1 MRVSPNAFFYRNIP
15 KVMAI
20 SENKFARRAEN
31 GFKKNV
37 SGEEK
42 ITIDQQ
48 LNRLEE
54 DIRKIKVEY
63 DVFFSGGSKRAP
75 YETKNRI
82 ETIIKRLAD
91 ERSLTFAQRYQYN
104 SVVARFTSF
113 RELWRRT
120 QQKREE
126 GRDALSSARAAL
138 AKQEETKEP
147 EKPASTTVFVCSDV
161 QNEPATVA
169 QIYQT
174 LLKAKEECGESAGEI
189 NFAHFERQ
197 LLAQTERFK
206 EKTGCKRVA
215 FEIGTENGRVVFKAK
230 RDG

>member
-1 MRVSPNAFFYRNIP
+1 
-15 KVMAI
+15 MAI

-48 LNRLEE
+48 LARLEE
-54 DIRKIKVEY
+54 DIRKIKIEY

-82 ETIIKRLAD
+82 ETMIKRLAD

-104 SVVARFTSF
+104 AIVARFTSF

-138 AKQEETKEP
+138 ETRKTEET
-147 EKPASTTVFVCSDV
+147 EKPASTVVFVCADV
-161 QNEPATVA
+161 KNEPATVA

-174 LLKAKEECGESAGEI
+174 MLKAKEKCGENADEL
-189 NFAHFERQ
+189 NFAHFEQQ

-206 EKTGCKRVA
+206 EKTGCGRVA

-230 RDG
+230 AER